1 MGNFKDS
8 YGAEL
13 GILVTCQRC
22 RQKQVFRQKI
32 SIDEFEPM
40 PRGWKINR
48 DYDYYHRGWWCP
60 NCVKEYTI

>member
-1 MGNFKDS
+1 MNHFKDE

-22 RQKQVFRQKI
+22 KQKQVFRHKI

-48 DYDYYHRGWWCP
+48 GYCNHYLGWWCP
-60 NCVKEYTI
+60 DCVEEYTI

>member
-1 MGNFKDS
+1 MNKFRDE

-22 RQKQVFRQKI
+22 HKQVFRRQT

-40 PRGWKINR
+40 PKGWAINR
-48 DYDYYHRGWWCP
+48 DYFWYGWWCP
-60 NCVKEYTI
+60 DCVKEYKV